1 MFDDMIPEAERL
13 RKKELKREKMLAK
26 EIEARMAVG
35 QAEEGEKLAGEEV
48 NPKAEQQGVRISE
61 EKVAKRAEEI

>member
-35 QAEEGEKLAGEEV
+35 QAEEAEKLAGEEV
-48 NPKAEQQGVRISE
+48 DSKAEQQGVRISE
-61 EKVAKRAEEI
+61 EKVAKRV

>member
-26 EIEARMAVG
+26 EIEASKVVG
-35 QAEEGEKLAGEEV
+35 EA
-48 NPKAEQQGVRISE
+48 
-61 EKVAKRAEEI
+61 